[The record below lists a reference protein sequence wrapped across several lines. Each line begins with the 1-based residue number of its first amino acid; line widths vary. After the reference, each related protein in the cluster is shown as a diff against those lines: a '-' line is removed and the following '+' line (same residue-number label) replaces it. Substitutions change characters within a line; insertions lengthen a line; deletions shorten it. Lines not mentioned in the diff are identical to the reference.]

1 MRRSVFTVVA
11 IVATFAVT
19 PPLPAAAVG
28 PGGWDHVGAGGSP
41 GSASL
46 NGTVSALKSAGGL
59 LYVGGNFT
67 SAGGNTNA
75 RRIASWDGSTWRAI
89 GGNTP
94 IADGAVKA
102 IALHQGK
109 IYVGGSFTNAGGLP
123 KADSLAVWNGAT
135 WAPFCNTPGPGPAF
149 NDDVDA
155 LQVVGNTL
163 YVGGTFQNAAD
174 IPEADYLVAC
184 DLTSGDAMSLVF
196 TNGEVSGPIHALT
209 VDSNDK
215 LYVGGR
221 FNNVADIPEADN
233 FAAYSPTTG
242 WEALGRN
249 GGDGAADGA
258 VDSFVRGLTAVG
270 TDIYV
275 GADSLNIA
283 GIAAA
288 DHVARWDGTEWS
300 ALGSNTAGTNGW
312 FPTSSFIYELTDQAG
327 IVIAA
332 GTFQNANGTAAA
344 DNIAYWDGAEWRP
357 IGSNGAGDGP
367 LPQETHAVCIFNG
380 SLFAGGAFTSA
391 GGDTRASFL
400 AAHSLR
406 LPDASIGAAATGNFV
421 GNNVY
426 SQTGT
431 GQVRSVTVIRGRSVT
446 SYVKIQNDGLV
457 PSAFKVKGSGG
468 ARGITAQYFRGTA
481 NVSAGVRAGTYNTG
495 TIAPRDNVVLRLV
508 VAVANSSAASATLTT
523 TATTAPQTGTAT
535 PPDATRVVVRA
546 TG

>member
-1 MRRSVFTVVA
+1 M
-11 IVATFAVT
+11 
-19 PPLPAAAVG
+19 
-28 PGGWDHVGAGGSP
+28 
-41 GSASL
+41 
-46 NGTVSALKSAGGL
+46 
-59 LYVGGNFT
+59 
-67 SAGGNTNA
+67 
-75 RRIASWDGSTWRAI
+75 
-89 GGNTP
+89 
-94 IADGAVKA
+94 
-102 IALHQGK
+102 
-109 IYVGGSFTNAGGLP
+109 
-123 KADSLAVWNGAT
+123 
-135 WAPFCNTPGPGPAF
+135 
-149 NDDVDA
+149 
-155 LQVVGNTL
+155 
-163 YVGGTFQNAAD
+163 
-174 IPEADYLVAC
+174 AC
-184 DLTSGDAMSLVF
+184 DLTSGNAMSTVF
-196 TNGEVSGPIHALT
+196 AGGEVSGPIHALT

-221 FNNVADIPEADN
+221 FNNVADILEADN

-270 TDIYV
+270 TNIYV

-367 LPQETHAVCIFNG
+367 LPQETHAVCLFNG

-406 LPDASIGAAATGNFV
+406 LPDASIGATATGSFV

-426 SQTGT
+426 SQTGA
-431 GQVRSVTVIRGRSVT
+431 GQVRSVTVNRGRSVT

-457 PSAFKVKGSGG
+457 ASAFKVKGIGG
-468 ARGITAQYFRGTA
+468 ARGITAQYFRATT
-481 NVSAGVRAGTYNTG
+481 NVTAGVRAGTYNTG

-508 VAVANSSAASATLTT
+508 VAVANSSAASATMTT
-523 TATTAPQTGTAT
+523 TATTAPQTATAT